1 MFVNCVGEE
10 SFEEAKK
17 YCAVFRP
24 QARVANN
31 AKRAKNHP
39 VPPNLLLPNVRYM
52 VDGENSET
60 NRDNGIVDNLNCVN
74 EAAVANIENKP
85 ALLPVQMDENDVTA
99 MEALMNEERNDVEN
113 TENDDGETSVQNNGA
128 ENIDSSIDLNT
139 EIRSNVPDF
148 NDDSSNSSNADNEL
162 KITEAIG
169 EIEMTYFV
177 GQKFQ
182 PKIVSTPM
190 PMKVYDVLSGNM
202 PYQGICDRNDVC
214 LCFLTICFFHLSNL
228 YFFSMICGYYFQ

>member
-1 MFVNCVGEE
+1 M
-10 SFEEAKK
+10 
-17 YCAVFRP
+17 FRP

-39 VPPNLLLPNVRYM
+39 LPPNLPSPNVPHM

-60 NRDNGIVDNLNCVN
+60 NRDNGIFDNLNRIN
-74 EAAVANIENKP
+74 EAAVAIIENKP
-85 ALLPVQMDENDVTA
+85 ALQPVQMDENDVTA
-99 MEALMNEERNDVEN
+99 MEALMNEEINGVEN
-113 TENDDGETSVQNNGA
+113 TENDDGGTSIQNNGA
-128 ENIDSSIDLNT
+128 ESVDSSINLDT
-139 EIRSNVPDF
+139 EIDPNVSDF
-148 NDDSSNSSNADNEL
+148 NDENSNSSNEDNEL

-190 PMKVYDVLSGNM
+190 PMKIYDMLSGNM

-214 LCFLTICFFHLSNL
+214 LCFHTIFFFHLSNL
-228 YFFSMICGYYFQ
+228 YFFL